1 MAIERN
7 NRLIKI
13 ASYASV
19 TTAVVIMLAKSY
31 AWLATES
38 QSILASLIDSLLDI
52 SSSAINLIA
61 IRFSL
66 LPADDNHRFGH
77 EKFQD
82 LAIFAQSIFFF
93 ASCLFTLFSSSKALF
108 SEPELVNLELGT
120 NIMYFCVFLTFV
132 LVCFQSYVVSKTKSK
147 IIYIMK
153 IKSLTLIERQILAN
167 QFRILSKVGNDA
179 EQVNNIRKSI
189 ILENGYTGKYH
200 EIFDV
205 HEEEVPIEIC
215 NETSEILNMYRR
227 INSTI
232 GILTNEQKESLDLES
247 IKFEGFDANNDK
259 HYYYLQFLIT
269 ELDLWQEHKDLYLN
283 SHDSST
289 IIKYR
294 QMLTVNNK
302 LLKNNIFHFTYE
314 HIIEFI
320 EAIK

>member
-82 LAIFAQSIFFF
+82 LAIFSQSMFFF

-108 SEPELVNLELGT
+108 SDPELVNLELGT

-147 IIYIMK
+147 IISADKLHYFSDFITN
-153 IKSLTLIERQILAN
+153 IAVIISIYLSATFWYLDALAGIGISLYVMYASYRLFREAIRNLADEEFP
-167 QFRILSKVGNDA
+167 QTEKDKILS
-179 EQVNNIRKSI
+179 I
-189 ILENGYTGKYH
+189 ISNYH
-200 EIFDV
+200 LAKGV
-205 HEEEVPIEIC
+205 HELKTRYAASKPFI
-215 NETSEILNMYRR
+215 
-227 INSTI
+227 
-232 GILTNEQKESLDLES
+232 
-247 IKFEGFDANNDK
+247 
-259 HYYYLQFLIT
+259 QFHL
-269 ELDLWQEHKDLYLN
+269 ELDGNITLYKAHEMADKLMKDLLEEFPEAEI
-283 SHDSST
+283 T
-289 IIKYR
+289 IHQDPAGLEQDVNYR
-294 QMLTVNNK
+294 EK
-302 LLKNNIFHFTYE
+302 I
-314 HIIEFI
+314 
-320 EAIK
+320 